1 MTKADLVEAVARTVR
16 QPKRNVGNTIEVTFE
31 QIARAIR
38 KDKRFCIPG
47 FGTFT
52 ERRRKARRGYNPRTK
67 AHMTIP
73 AARTV
78 GFRAAPEL
86 KKGI

>member
-1 MTKADLVEAVARTVR
+1 MTQAELVEAVARTVR
-16 QPKRNVGNTIEVTFE
+16 QPKKTVGNTIEVTFE

-38 KDKRFCIPG
+38 KDKRFCVPG

-52 ERRRKARRGYNPRTK
+52 VRRHKARRGYNPRTN
-67 AHMTIP
+67 AHMTIA